1 MIKSTPAK
9 ITNEISDGLLTPSP
23 DIHDGEILEQRGKLD
38 EALVVYRRCI
48 EPCNAKIAKFANG
61 QSNNRAIDDRNT
73 ALQEISGLALTF
85 VMNGEFN
92 KALEAT
98 DGAPLLMPSSPMLY
112 IRRAHALMLL
122 GKEQE
127 AT

>member
-48 EPCNAKIAKFANG
+48 EPCNAKIA
-61 QSNNRAIDDRNT
+61 
-73 ALQEISGLALTF
+73 
-85 VMNGEFN
+85 
-92 KALEAT
+92 
-98 DGAPLLMPSSPMLY
+98 SSPMGSPITARPMTE
-112 IRRAHALMLL
+112 IRPSKRSAV
-122 GKEQE
+122 GR
-127 AT
+127 